1 MPKLLYVAF
10 FVVAFAVVIVFR
22 RQVQGIPGFLRRQW
36 QDMLARRE
44 QKRLE
49 TKRYHEQLE
58 KEQKGR
64 EERMRVHEQE
74 MAQAW
79 GEKVASIIS
88 EHKEALRYEKSRY
101 ESVDAYGNVDDS
113 AWYDTTKLSMVLG
126 IMNGYNDISMLN
138 ASINA
143 GHADCGFLYFWRYV
157 ILPCFGSLENFID
170 GWQAAQRVYPGFSDS
185 NWVQYICEAI
195 DQGMNYQ
202 APEDPALSDD
212 QTVATGLEYEQYCKQ
227 ILENMSWSVLATPAS
242 GDQGV
247 DLIAIHPS
255 GFRVCIQCKYSSN
268 PVGNSAVQEV
278 VAGKAHYSGTHAVVV
293 SHSGFTKSAID
304 LARSN
309 NVVLI
314 GTDELQNLLDK
325 ITRS

>member
-1 MPKLLYVAF
+1 MPKLLPIALFVFVIAF
-10 FVVAFAVVIVFR
+10 VIVFR
-22 RQVQGIPGFLRRQW
+22 RQFLGIPGFLRKW
-36 QDMLARRE
+36 LQDMLARRE
-44 QKRLE
+44 QQRLE
-49 TKRYHEQLE
+49 TERYREQLA
-58 KEQKGR
+58 KEQRDK
-64 EERMRVHEQE
+64 EERIRLHDQE
-74 MAQAW
+74 TAQAW
-79 GEKVASIIS
+79 GEKVASIIL

-113 AWYDTTKLSMVLG
+113 AWYDTTKLGMVLG

-157 ILPCFGSLENFID
+157 VLPCFSSLENFID
-170 GWQAAQRVYPGFSDS
+170 GWQAAQRVYPDLADT
-185 NWVQYICEAI
+185 NWVQYIREAI

-202 APEDPALSDD
+202 LPEDSAISGD
-212 QTVATGLEYEQYCKQ
+212 QGVATGLEYEQYCKQ
-227 ILENMSWSVLATPAS
+227 ILESLSWNVLGTPAS

-255 GFRVCIQCKYSSN
+255 GFRVCIQCKYASN

-278 VAGKAHYSGTHAVVV
+278 VAGKAYYSGTHAVVV

-314 GTDELQNLLDK
+314 RTDELQNLLEK
-325 ITRS
+325 IT